1 MGIRSSSSSRH
12 GASVR
17 ILGRNDARA
26 CGRGSV
32 LVDVVAFRSEHAIAF
47 DRLNRDWL
55 ERFGLLEPPD
65 ETELTAPEQAFLQTG
80 GAIFV
85 AEEAGVV
92 VGVCAMR
99 PWSPDSDEVVKLAG
113 PRRCTDEA
121 SAVCSSSSASR
132 NPGGRPGGRWC

>member
-1 MGIRSSSSSRH
+1 M
-12 GASVR
+12 V
-17 ILGRNDARA
+17 
-26 CGRGSV
+26 
-32 LVDVVAFRSEHAIAF
+32 VDVVAFRPEHAIAF

-85 AEEAGVV
+85 AEEAGIV

-99 PWSPDSDEVVKLAG
+99 PWSPDSDEVVKLAVA
-113 PRRCTDEA
+113 PSMHRRGIGRLLVQHCIEE
-121 SAVCSSSSASR
+121 SRRSAS
-132 NPGGRPGGRWC
+132 GRWC